1 MTDPN
6 GTPRLRT
13 IQDVIRACQEKDIP
27 AYVVGRWVWASFSDK
42 PSDDI
47 RSFLKATGFSWIK
60 NRNAWAHNCGYYS
73 KQARGYDPRDKYGTI
88 PVKSYTDADIA
99 HLETI

>member
-13 IQDVIRACQEKDIP
+13 LQDVILACQEKKID

-42 PSDDI
+42 PSDEI
-47 RSFLKATGFSWIK
+47 RSFLKQTGFQWIK

-73 KQARGYDPRDKYGTI
+73 KQAKGYDPRDKYGTI
-88 PVKSYTDADIA
+88 PVGSFTREE
-99 HLETI
+99 LEAKP

>member
-6 GTPRLRT
+6 GRLT
-13 IQDVIRACQEKDIP
+13 NIQDVILACQEKEIP

-42 PSDDI
+42 PSEEI
-47 RSFLKATGFSWIK
+47 RDALKTMGFRWIDK
-60 NRNAWAHNCGYYS
+60 RKAWAHNCGYHS
-73 KQARGYDPRDKYGTI
+73 KPARGYDPRDKYGMV
-88 PVKSYTDADIA
+88 PVTKYTDADIA